1 MGEDWS
7 KRAFFPEAE
16 NYVKSIK
23 SVLVKLGNPKPKKVS
38 EPIGKIPKKRGRKPK
53 VVKKEVISKPIKK
66 VRKKKER

>member
-23 SVLVKLGNPKPKKVS
+23 SVLVKLGNPATRKVA
-38 EPIGKIPKKRGRKPK
+38 EPVEKLLKKRGRKPK